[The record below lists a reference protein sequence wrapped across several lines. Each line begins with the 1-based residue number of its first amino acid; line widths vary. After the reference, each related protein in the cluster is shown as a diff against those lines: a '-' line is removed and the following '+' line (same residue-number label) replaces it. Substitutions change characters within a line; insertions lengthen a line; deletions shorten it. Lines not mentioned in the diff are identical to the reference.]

1 MGFRLNSAEFKNI
14 SDFKKTFLVYK
25 VLKKFDIPVSI
36 ECCPPHVKNVTTLP
50 CEIQNSFATI
60 SPSFAF
66 VTASDQGY

>member
-1 MGFRLNSAEFKNI
+1 MGFRLNSADFKNI
-14 SDFKKTFLVYK
+14 SDFKNIFGIQSPKEI
-25 VLKKFDIPVSI
+25 DMPVNI